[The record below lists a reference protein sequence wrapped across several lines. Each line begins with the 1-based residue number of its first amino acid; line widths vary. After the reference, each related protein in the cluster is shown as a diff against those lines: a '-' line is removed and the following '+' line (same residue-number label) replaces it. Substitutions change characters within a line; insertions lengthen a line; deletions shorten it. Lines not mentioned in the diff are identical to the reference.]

1 MEFCPNC
8 NCILLEDRRRKVLV
22 CRKCKFEKSIGVES
36 SQRFVEVLERKS
48 ETVIVKDND
57 PSKERTLPITKAE
70 CKRCGNMEAYYWMM
84 QTRSADEPST
94 RFYRCTKCGTTWRE
108 YE

>member
-22 CRKCKFEKSIGVES
+22 CRKCKFEKSIGAES
-36 SQRFVEVLERKS
+36 VQRFVEVLEKKS

-70 CKRCGNMEAYYWMM
+70 CKRCGNMDAYYWMM

-94 RFYRCTKCGTTWRE
+94 RFYRCTKCGATWRE

>member
-8 NCILLEDRRRKVLV
+8 NCILLEDRKRKVLV
-22 CRKCKFEKSIGVES
+22 CRKCKLEKSIGSERA
-36 SQRFVEVLERKS
+36 QRFVEVLDRKA

-57 PSKERTLPITKAE
+57 PSEERTLPVTKAE
-70 CKRCGNMEAYYWMM
+70 CKKCGNMKAYYWMM

>member
-8 NCILLEDRRRKVLV
+8 KCLLLEDRKRKVFL
-22 CRKCKFEKSIGVES
+22 CKKCGFQKNTINSGG
-36 SQRFVEVLERKS
+36 QRFVEALDKRPEAL
-48 ETVIVKDND
+48 IVKEGGSGSSE
-57 PSKERTLPITKAE
+57 PLPVTKAE
-70 CKRCGNMEAYYWMM
+70 CKKCGNLKAYYWMM

-94 RFYRCTKCGTTWRE
+94 RFYRCTECSHTWRE